1 MGATP
6 IESTNMETPTNR
18 NSREEAMERTKLAE
32 RLREAREYLGFSQ
45 DQVAQHLGI
54 SRSALSNIETGQ
66 RKVEAV
72 ELKRL
77 AALYKRPQTHFTGEL
92 GPPGEPLP
100 PDVEHLARTAS
111 TMTPK
116 DREELTRFADFLR
129 SRTQSGGSG
138 SAGGK

>member
-1 MGATP
+1 
-6 IESTNMETPTNR
+6 METPANQ
-18 NSREEAMERTKLAE
+18 NNREEATERTKLAE

-77 AALYKRPQTHFTGEL
+77 AALYKRPQTYFTGEL
-92 GPPGEPLP
+92 GAPGEALP
-100 PDVEHLARTAS
+100 PDVEHLARKAS
-111 TMTPK
+111 TLTPK
-116 DREELTRFADFLR
+116 DREELTRFADFLQ
-129 SRTQSGGSG
+129 SRTQSGGG
-138 SAGGK
+138 GPAGGK

>member
-1 MGATP
+1 
-6 IESTNMETPTNR
+6 MEKPN
-18 NSREEAMERTKLAE
+18 NQNNREEAIERTKLAE

-77 AALYKRPQTHFTGEL
+77 AALYKRSQTYFTGEL
-92 GPPGEPLP
+92 ASQTEALP
-100 PDVEHLARTAS
+100 SDVEHLARKAS
-111 TMTPK
+111 ALTPK

-129 SRTQSGGSG
+129 SRTQGGGSG
-138 SAGGK
+138 SGGGQ